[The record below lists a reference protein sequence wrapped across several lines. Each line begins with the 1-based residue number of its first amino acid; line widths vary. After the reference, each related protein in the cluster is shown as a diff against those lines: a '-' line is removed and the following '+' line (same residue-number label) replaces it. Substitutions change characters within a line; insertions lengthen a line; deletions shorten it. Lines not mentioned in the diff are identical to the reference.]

1 MPRRLVAFIALAGLF
16 AITAA
21 RAQSSLEYTV
31 KAAYLAK
38 FAPFIDWPA
47 DAFASPNAPLNICV
61 LGPDPFGTDLEKA
74 TAGQKDGDH
83 PLAVRRMETLLPGAV
98 CQILFI
104 HDADL
109 ADEALDALRTRPVMT
124 VTDSGMRAH
133 GIISFVVIDNHV
145 RFDIDDDAARRVG
158 LSISSKLLT
167 LAHAV
172 RHRGG
177 Q

>member
-1 MPRRLVAFIALAGLF
+1 M
-16 AITAA
+16 
-21 RAQSSLEYTV
+21 
-31 KAAYLAK
+31 
-38 FAPFIDWPA
+38 
-47 DAFASPNAPLNICV
+47 
-61 LGPDPFGTDLEKA
+61 
-74 TAGQKDGDH
+74 
-83 PLAVRRMETLLPGAV
+83 
-98 CQILFI
+98 
-104 HDADL
+104 
-109 ADEALDALRTRPVMT
+109 RPVMT